1 MTSPRSI
8 RWCLALFAATVACKF
23 ETEGEAH
30 ASESSSGGTDSGD
43 PTGDPTGMQTTVGS
57 TTMGSTTATTATTT
71 SASTTMGTSDPTTDT
86 TDPDSTGN
94 VDTGPAGDAI
104 YEADFAGNDGE
115 DWPSPWEVVGVGII
129 EAELDG
135 GRGRLAGATMH
146 TSRIALPGFDET
158 DVDIYVTV
166 TFDDPSAQGF
176 GFYCRQN
183 GGALTDTDPPGQGYA
198 VFFEGAY
205 MRAIGVWREIDGV
218 EQLIGLTPDA
228 VPGGL
233 AGDVPYRIR
242 FQCRQNGETTN
253 LRAKVWPV
261 GEDEPADWRVSH
273 DDPTP
278 QLQNLSGSFAA
289 DIYNYAGTG
298 SLYVDD
304 IWIAAL

>member
-1 MTSPRSI
+1 MTLTRSI
-8 RWCLALFAATVACKF
+8 CWLALFAATTACKF
-23 ETEGEAH
+23 KAEGEIH
-30 ASESSSGGTDSGD
+30 ASGSESSSSGTGDGDPSGD
-43 PTGDPTGMQTTVGS
+43 PTGMPTTS
-57 TTMGSTTATTATTT
+57 MGSTTATTTTATTT
-71 SASTTMGTSDPTTDT
+71 SASTSMGTSDPTADT
-86 TDPDSTGN
+86 MDPDSTGN
-94 VDTGPAGDAI
+94 VDTGPVGDAL
-104 YEADFAGNDGE
+104 YEEDFAGNDGD
-115 DWPSPWEVVGVGII
+115 DWPSPWEVVGVGVI

-135 GRGRLAGATMH
+135 ERGRLAGSTTH
-146 TSRIALPGFDET
+146 TSRIALPGFDEV

-183 GGALTDTDPPGQGYA
+183 AGALTDTDPPGQGYA

-205 MRAIGVWREIDGV
+205 MRAIGVWREVDGV

-233 AGDVPYRIR
+233 AGGVPYRIR
-242 FQCRQNGETTN
+242 YQCQQNGDMTT

-261 GEDEPADWRVSH
+261 GDDEPDEWRVSY

-278 QLQNLSGSFAA
+278 QLQNLGGGFAA

-304 IWIAAL
+304 VWIGAL